1 MGTPATVIEAL
12 NAAINEGLRTD
23 DVRASLDKL
32 GIDPTISTV
41 AEFNALVAAEAPRW
55 AEVVR
60 VTGIKAGE

>member
-1 MGTPATVIEAL
+1 MGTPAAVIQTL
-12 NAAINEGLRTD
+12 NTAINEGLRTD

-32 GIDPTISTV
+32 AVDPTFSTV

-60 VTGIKAGE
+60 VTGIKAGD